1 MSKSSLNERRIILN
15 RCRIRHFDSFDEL
28 PRTRLHCA
36 SNFHLEILLVC
47 HTSISLSTHDSFEP
61 DSFIPFNTD
70 SRHIYRQNNFLNYI
84 LTPPVIKF
92 FPGNKS
98 EETCSLS
105 RFSRIFPPL
114 SNSFSWN
121 SKDTSTMIER
131 ITPPSFLSSSSP
143 SNFFQ
148 LFFVNANIFCCR
160 I

>member
-15 RCRIRHFDSFDEL
+15 RCRIRHFDSFDEVPL
-28 PRTRLHCA
+28 GRLHCA

-84 LTPPVIKF
+84 LTPAVIKF

-114 SNSFSWN
+114 SNSFSWEFKRYVN
-121 SKDTSTMIER
+121 DDRTNYT
-131 ITPPSFLSSSSP
+131 TFLS
-143 SNFFQ
+143 FFF
-148 LFFVNANIFCCR
+148 LSF
-160 I
+160 